1 MTPGRLERRAGVAL
15 ASPLAVLLLTATMS
29 FAAEPFS
36 CKISADGKSVAAAIA
51 NPYKRDASCQV
62 NCQISTTKAGTSFQ
76 VSCTK
81 EIPPG
86 AGEVVLC
93 TNTFDGGRLVK
104 MIGSSGSCLNPEP
117 PPEDADKDDEDV
129 QKLITDPSKLREH
142 IRKNLPPDAQKMLD
156 QMNKP

>member
-1 MTPGRLERRAGVAL
+1 MTGRFERRAGVAL
-15 ASPLAVLLLTATMS
+15 LSPLAVLLLTVSMG
-29 FAAEPFS
+29 FAAQPFS

-86 AGEVVLC
+86 GETVLC
-93 TNTFDGGRLVK
+93 TKSFDGGRLVK
-104 MIGSSGSCLNPEP
+104 MIGGSGSCMNPEP

-129 QKLITDPSKLREH
+129 QKLITDPNKLREH
-142 IRKNLPPDAQKMLD
+142 VRKDLPPDAQKMLD

>member
-1 MTPGRLERRAGVAL
+1 MTGRRKRRAGVAL
-15 ASPLAVLLLTATMS
+15 ASPLAALLLSATMS

-62 NCQISTTKAGTSFQ
+62 NCQISTTKPGTSFQ

-86 AGEVVLC
+86 GETVLC
-93 TNTFDGGRLVK
+93 SKSFAGGRLVK
-104 MIGSSGSCLNPEP
+104 MIGGSGSCVNPEP
-117 PPEDADKDDEDV
+117 PPEDADKDDVDV
-129 QKLITDPSKLREH
+129 QKLIADPSKLREQ
-142 IRKNLPPDAQKMLD
+142 IRKDLPPDAQKMLD